1 MKSFQTI
8 IGKSYVS
15 KFKNNG
21 IRSFDDLYKL
31 YDNEQ
36 EFYDFLQRIEN
47 NDLKRVELNIRIE
60 LAMSEFIS
68 KSADKESSSSA
79 TESFVN
85 EDVNDPKEKKKPF
98 YKKVWFWGVML
109 VVLYYGVKLILLNI
123 ENRKYYEENR
133 KRAAEWEAAVE
144 KNKLENQKPKQ
155 SEKDLNLQK
164 KLVGEWK
171 CEKVI
176 NSMLSK
182 RERRD
187 ISRIQLLFS
196 EEFYRTK
203 QGYSDYAD
211 VQPYYIKDGKL
222 YESKSYSSFD
232 SIWFNNDRSMS
243 MTISKSGYGTIELQ
257 FKKIK

>member
-1 MKSFQTI
+1 MP
-8 IGKSYVS
+8 
-15 KFKNNG
+15 NP
-21 IRSFDDLYKL
+21 
-31 YDNEQ
+31 
-36 EFYDFLQRIEN
+36 
-47 NDLKRVELNIRIE
+47 
-60 LAMSEFIS
+60 A
-68 KSADKESSSSA
+68 
-79 TESFVN
+79 
-85 EDVNDPKEKKKPF
+85 
-98 YKKVWFWGVML
+98 
-109 VVLYYGVKLILLNI
+109 
-123 ENRKYYEENR
+123 
-133 KRAAEWEAAVE
+133 WEAAVE

-155 SEKDLNLQK
+155 SEEDLNLQK

-176 NSMLSK
+176 NSMLSE
-182 RERRD
+182 RERKD
-187 ISRIQLLFS
+187 FSRIQLLFS